1 MKNIKKTNNDG
12 YQVLQNPLILDIIDN
27 CKGLTENEK
36 DKLKEIKLTIRKQ
49 RRGYGGWSW
58 VGNVRRHYVTIPLW
72 TLENPKNARSQKN
85 MTDAEAER
93 YFEYYVLHE
102 LAHVLQ
108 HLDNPNDSGHSE
120 LFYSHFTRICP
131 EEIQHFES
139 GYKPRLAKAAGVPA
153 RSEEKDAKFAEAMKE
168 TASELEAIMKLEPKK
183 LTKLGDRNYT
193 LLARG
198 AKTTGD
204 YLEGFYMVEEDMY
217 IDEADHIREYC
228 KWLKDNDK
236 GMGWGNYEERFAEFL
251 NSDKPAKKK
260 PAPAV
265 ERNIARFKSPAT
277 AAKKFAKALRADGYE
292 DAVAIDPKRCAE
304 CGYGNSW
311 AVICEDAPYEA
322 MVWLSMGESMYT
334 EPWTSN
340 GKPEYKLMGA
350 DNWYTEPY
358 NSYVLC
364 FVKD

>member
-12 YQVLQNPLILDIIDN
+12 YQVLQNPLILDVIDN

-58 VGNVRRHYVTIPLW
+58 VGNVRRHYITIPLW
-72 TLENPKNARSQKN
+72 VLENPKNARSQEN

-108 HLDNPNDSGHSE
+108 HFDNPNDSGHSE

-139 GYKPRLAKAAGVPA
+139 GYKPRLAAAAGVPKK
-153 RSEEKDAKFAEAMKE
+153 SEEKAD
-168 TASELEAIMKLEPKK
+168 ELEAIMKLEPKK

-193 LLARG
+193 LLATG

-204 YLEGFYMVEEDMY
+204 YVEGFYMVEEQMY
-217 IDEADHIREYC
+217 IDEADHVLEYC

-251 NSDKPAKKK
+251 KSSESVSDKIDREVEEDLAKMKK
-260 PAPAV
+260 A
-265 ERNIARFKSPAT
+265 ETNIAKYKSPAT
-277 AAKKFAKALRADGYE
+277 AAKKFAEGLRAFGFE

-340 GKPEYKLMGA
+340 GKPEFKLLGA